1 MPGALYLFLAPPTM
15 AELARRRLARGTE
28 TPQEQDLRQQLAER
42 ELQFADRYNRVIVN
56 DTVDNAV
63 ETILE
68 EIGRYRGGVLRS

>member
-1 MPGALYLFLAPPTM
+1 
-15 AELARRRLARGTE
+15 LARGTE